1 MLVIENGTVYAPTGA
16 IPGGGVLVDGGRIE
30 AVGKRDALTLP
41 ADVQHLDAR
50 GGLIAPGFVNI
61 HIHGV
66 GGYDTDDGEVASLE
80 AMSLLLTRHGVTS
93 WVPTTTSRPLAEIVA
108 VCAVIREAMSESAN
122 RRISESANRRISEG
136 AGAEILGG
144 HIEGPYLSP
153 QERGAH
159 PEELLIEPCLDEY
172 SALLD
177 YADAIRIF
185 TLAPELAGALG
196 LIRELKNRG
205 IVVSA
210 GHSVAIDE
218 EFTRAVDAGLS
229 HAAHMFCNMGT
240 LRRANLRR
248 VAGLVESILLDD
260 RVTTELITDGYV
272 IAPSLMKLGL
282 KVKGVDKLAIITD
295 GSSLTGLPP
304 GSYHILGSDV
314 TLEENIAYVADRSS
328 YAGTAVTMDHC
339 VRVAI
344 ESMDLSLEDAFR
356 MASLTP
362 AMIVGVSDRKGS
374 LEAGKDA
381 DVVILDQDLRV
392 MQTVARGRVFEA
404 RSEICLEEG
413 GALGWKISL

>member
-16 IPGGGVLVDGGRIE
+16 IPGGGVLVNGERIE

-122 RRISESANRRISEG
+122 RRISEG

-159 PEELLIEPCLDEY
+159 PEGLLIEPRLDEY

>member
-16 IPGGGVLVDGGRIE
+16 IPGGGVLVNVGRIE
-30 AVGKRDALTLP
+30 AVGKRDELMLP

-108 VCAVIREAMSESAN
+108 VCAVIREAM
-122 RRISESANRRISEG
+122 SESANRRISEG

-260 RVTTELITDGYV
+260 RVTTEMITDGYV

-392 MQTVARGRVFEA
+392 IQTVARGRVFEA